1 MHLPAPPTA
10 RSAVRLHSSGVPLR
24 KYLALTFALLLVL
37 AACKSSSDGASPDDT
52 GSTTTDTRAPGVTSD
67 AIKVGVTFVDL
78 SSLKD
83 ILNIDL
89 GDYEGAYQALFD
101 DINANGGINGRMI
114 EATYAPASPV
124 GTEATAAACTKLTQD
139 DPSFVVLGGPI
150 GDSALC
156 YVDTQQTALIGG
168 TMTAEGLAQAKAPW
182 YSTWASDDL
191 ATDTTQKMLDEGLL
205 DGSFAVVGRADEKAS
220 IEATTLKVLQDAG
233 KEPAETAYVTSPSGD
248 ATALNAEIAT
258 IAERLKSEGVDT
270 VVLAGDT
277 IGNQWLTGAVKT
289 SYRPT
294 LLFMQTSG
302 IDAFAITPGNDLS
315 ILDGVIGG
323 GVYPAAEGAGTRP
336 PPRPRSASPSRRR
349 PGSSSRIR
357 RL

>member
-1 MHLPAPPTA
+1 MT
-10 RSAVRLHSSGVPLR
+10 
-24 KYLALTFALLLVL
+24 YQ
-37 AACKSSSDGASPDDT
+37 
-52 GSTTTDTRAPGVTSD
+52 
-67 AIKVGVTFVDL
+67 
-78 SSLKD
+78 
-83 ILNIDL
+83 
-89 GDYEGAYQALFD
+89 GAYQALFD
-101 DINANGGINGRMI
+101 DINANGGINGRKI

-124 GTEATAAACTKLTQD
+124 GTEASAAACAKLTQD
-139 DPSFVVLGGPI
+139 DPSFVVMGSFV
-150 GDSALC
+150 GDAALC

-168 TMTAEGLAQAKAPW
+168 TMTAESLAKAKAPW

-191 ATDTTQKMLDEGLL
+191 ATDTTQKMLDKGLL
-205 DGSFAVVGRADEKAS
+205 DGKFAVVGRSDEKAS

-258 IAERLKSEGVDT
+258 VAERLKSEGVDT

-289 SYRPT
+289 SYRPK

-302 IDAFAITPGNDLS
+302 VDAFAITPGNDLS

-323 GVYPAAEGAGTRP
+323 SVYPAAEGAGTAASTQTKDCFAIQEKAGIVIQDPATLKVGDVQQYQPSLLACQQVELLQQILEKAGTTLNYGTFEEAGNSLKGITLSGSPDAWNYGAP
-336 PPRPRSASPSRRR
+336 PSADGDPPSYLLEWNPTTKRMELA
-349 PGSSSRIR
+349 GN
-357 RL
+357 